1 MAEDCE
7 NEGAKLRGSPQLQ
20 PSSAKFEVESPI
32 ILHVDFPKIALKNVK
47 FADISLVGDHILAV
61 SFSSVAEFFQKLDL
75 LSLEDFSRS
84 FMERLVNFC
93 QTPGNLQSSRALL
106 PFQTTCK
113 DTFRSAA
120 VVLCIKL
127 RSKAIL
133 AQGLPPSY
141 DEQKATSVSALHASH
156 VSIQPYLKDSL
167 KESAREDSQYCKL
180 LYTLKQDFPFT
191 LKQREKLMS
200 LAVVGGYT
208 DIVKLLSRRE
218 ICVSDIHFKLAAK
231 YGRVHTARL
240 LMQLRWNSD
249 LLRAE
254 AEDYGNNAIVQLATK
269 HELPSKSS
277 FQDKW
282 NKIEDKYNKEWQR
295 VTREILKFNDVQ
307 RLREFIVNNINFI
320 HYQDHKGLTPLH
332 VAAERGHELCV
343 KELLEHG
350 ALPNAR
356 TTDLKTPADL
366 ANSQGHRKIAKV
378 IEAKIQVEDNEKQS
392 RNDMSRRYF
401 SLLSAISMGGKIFA
415 NDIEDK
421 AARVELVKTVTSLLA
436 TGTPLEF
443 CGSFIGSA
451 LLLAISTNSTP
462 LLPLLLAAGAPLTA
476 TTSGLGP
483 LQLAW
488 VTPGVTP
495 WVSVVVARAI
505 RLKLRVEMDFSPENP
520 MEKML
525 KSGISDLLQHL
536 EGVKPWKAKF
546 NSAKNNPKHLTQLLV
561 TACKR
566 GATTSAWWVW
576 QAGGSPASPVP
587 SVSALQAALNPEQ
600 PHLDTARALILQ
612 MGSNPFLPG
621 EDGSLLF
628 SNMPVEFR
636 KQLLQDSLVR
646 EHRCLYMKMAKER
659 HHRNRQKVIDLQRL
673 IVLQILLYILYE
685 MRSEGTSYPFL
696 QDLLTCSELG
706 LTGNQE
712 EELHVINEEWIT
724 SLIRKLD
731 ADCEGKNTS
740 GSLGKDEEDEFYE
753 LSECIRL
760 FSKRK
765 RKSSEYSIK
774 HKHECLDLLYKK
786 ALTMCSEE
794 NLTAF
799 LYLLVSVAGVHA
811 NEEVDPICGTQAL
824 HHAAMHGNLSIAMSL
839 VCFGCSKK
847 ARDHGRNTPAHYA
860 FMAGHEEVAQFLTDG
875 IENEVN
881 SRELRPYDM
890 FEGYN
895 TYLEQQSLTLLHRS
909 RKEQEIY
916 NDGKTLTERHLQH
929 LRETWEA
936 NGGLIKTVKD
946 IHVDFTKG
954 ESFEIKQAITRVA
967 EDLISE
973 IAKVN
978 KFFEGDLVGV
988 GSAADDTR
996 LFCPD
1001 EYDFNLVLRNMSG
1014 HPGGGLK
1021 IELQNSPESERVQK
1035 DIALSAERDDLE
1047 NLMDGSN
1054 FIDTFYNTAKDC
1066 LKNLRLDDERLI
1078 FISPGIKSTQI
1089 GINLRMAWMGQEFP
1103 LLMIDVDI
1111 VPTVEAPWPQHHPQP
1126 PLTPSDTNTVF
1137 LSNTTRKEWRFS
1149 FGAAENHI
1157 MRKLSNCQ
1165 RRVFLGCKLLLSSL
1179 KVSWWM
1185 PKETKRQFTFWDK
1198 KAFRLSVPA
1207 GFVLKNVFFEELED
1221 VQDADL
1227 WTDDHLLD
1235 RMKSVF
1241 GRMCADHSDP
1251 KCQMPRKVMAYF
1263 GGDTQL
1269 PSFAR
1274 GAPDILTFLRSLD
1287 AVPVQP
1293 SS

>member
-208 DIVKLLSRRE
+208 DIVELLSRRE

-240 LMQLRWNSD
+240 LMKLRWNSD

-254 AEDYGNNAIVQLATK
+254 AEDYGNNAIVNNRCL
-269 HELPSKSS
+269 
-277 FQDKW
+277 
-282 NKIEDKYNKEWQR
+282 
-295 VTREILKFNDVQ
+295 
-307 RLREFIVNNINFI
+307 RLI
-320 HYQDHKGLTPLH
+320 
-332 VAAERGHELCV
+332 
-343 KELLEHG
+343 
-350 ALPNAR
+350 
-356 TTDLKTPADL
+356 
-366 ANSQGHRKIAKV
+366 
-378 IEAKIQVEDNEKQS
+378 S

-600 PHLDTARALILQ
+600 PHLDTARALIIQ

-685 MRSEGTSYPFL
+685 MRSEGTSYPSL

-786 ALTMCSEE
+786 ALMMCSEE

-936 NGGLIKTVKD
+936 NGGLIKTIKD

-1078 FISPGIKSTQI
+1078 FISAGIKSTQI

-1185 PKETKRQFTFWDK
+1185 PNETKRQFTFWDK

-1287 AVPVQP
+1287 AVPIQP
-1293 SS
+1293 SSKVM